1 MHAKLHM
8 NPAVNAIRPLRRAT
22 SSLRSAVAAL
32 ETELASRRL
41 REDERFRRLRLR
53 DDETA
58 RQLEDVA
65 SELERLAADGLQ
77 AQCTK

>member
-32 ETELASRRL
+32 ETELANRRL